1 VIFGAAAIFSEYR
14 TALRFQVRIIS
25 VKEEVMF
32 QRIIYPYLGTVVNFA
47 VVLIMGTLGTLIKR
61 GIPKR
66 FSDSI
71 MAVMGACVI
80 YIGIDGLLEAA
91 PDTSASAPA
100 LTPGLFKILVILISV
115 SVGTLIGELINLEKW
130 MNKLGDVAS
139 KRLGKLGRGENFAEG
154 FVSSSILFC
163 VGAMTVNGAIASAS
177 GDHQLLLT
185 KSLIDGVSVLVMSS
199 TLGIGCAF
207 SAFFILLY
215 QGALTLL
222 ATLLLNAVSL
232 ATLTYMSVTGSLIVV
247 LIGTN
252 VLGITKV
259 RTANMVPAM
268 FVAVGV
274 EALLNV
280 IF

>member
-1 VIFGAAAIFSEYR
+1 MGIFA
-14 TALRFQVRIIS
+14 
-25 VKEEVMF
+25 
-32 QRIIYPYLGTVVNFA
+32 PYLGTVVNFA
-47 VVLIMGTLGTLIKR
+47 VVLVAGTVGALIKKR
-61 GIPKR
+61 LPKR
-66 FSDSI
+66 FSESI
-71 MAVMGACVI
+71 MNAMAICVI
-80 YIGIDGLLEAA
+80 YIGISGVLEAA
-91 PDTSASAPA
+91 PDTSANAP
-100 LTPGLFKILVILISV
+100 LLSPGLFKILVMTLSMAI
-115 SVGTLIGELINLEKW
+115 GTVIGELIDFEKW
-130 MNKLGDVAS
+130 INKLGDFAS
-139 KRLGKLGRGENFAEG
+139 KKLGRLGEKDNFAKG
-154 FVSSSILFC
+154 FVSCSILFC

-222 ATLLLNAVSL
+222 ATLLLDAVSL

-252 VLGITKV
+252 VLGVTKV

-274 EALLNV
+274 EALLNL